1 MKKNYLTVII
11 IDSNWDKMS
20 RNINVLKVTF
30 AMTFMGMAA
39 YLIFSRLY
47 FPKAGLSNSQFGLLF
62 SIPGIVLILS
72 QPAWSLFT
80 DYTGS
85 SKTNFQIMLTGS
97 AGFLLIFYFAQDFF
111 LNHFTVLL
119 ILMGLFALFYTARG
133 PVGNSLALSFLRG
146 SDEGFGR
153 IRLWSSVGWAVA
165 AILVAYFLSRTSLD
179 LLFPAASVFFLASA
193 IAMYPLKSPTRE
205 TLRTVNIFKSEE
217 IQGAL
222 KNKRMW
228 IFLSCLFLLW
238 VGVSGAMIF
247 LPIYLDEHFGF
258 DLLTLGIFYAVMALA
273 EVPFFYHGDDI
284 TESIG
289 IRAFLIVG
297 FAALSAT
304 WLILG
309 LFTTPL
315 MAFGILFIRGVGF
328 SFVYLGSVNYMD
340 MEVTEKTRTVGQSL
354 FTMVSFGI
362 AGVLG
367 RSTFGF
373 IADYLGLP
381 KLYLIGGVLG
391 AISTL
396 GLILFWSVTSCPSR
410 EKTFTDRL
418 LKYFS

>member
-1 MKKNYLTVII
+1 
-11 IDSNWDKMS
+11 MS
-20 RNINVLKVTF
+20 RNIRVLKGIFTT
-30 AMTFMGMAA
+30 TFMGMAA

-47 FPKAGLSNSQFGLLF
+47 FPKSGLSNSQFGLLF

-85 SKTNFQIMLTGS
+85 SKTNFQIMLVGS
-97 AGFLLIFYFAQDFF
+97 ASFLLIFYFARDFF
-111 LNHFTVLL
+111 LNHFKVLL
-119 ILMGLFALFYTARG
+119 ILMGFYALFYTARG
-133 PVGNSLALSFLRG
+133 PVRNSLALSFLG
-146 SDEGFGR
+146 ESEEGYGR

-165 AILVAYFLSRTSLD
+165 AILVAYFLSETSLD
-179 LLFPAASVFFLASA
+179 LLFPAAAGFFLASA
-193 IAMYPLKSPTRE
+193 AAVYLLESPARE

-217 IQGAL
+217 IHEAL

-238 VGVSGAMIF
+238 MGVSGVMIF
-247 LPIYLDEHFGF
+247 LPIYLTEHFSF
-258 DLLTLGIFYAVMALA
+258 DLVALGVFYAVMALS
-273 EVPFFYHGDDI
+273 EVPFFYYGDYI
-284 TESIG
+284 IESIG

-297 FAALSAT
+297 FALLSLT

-315 MAFGILFIRGVGF
+315 VAFGALLIRGVGF

-362 AGVLG
+362 AGLIG
-367 RSTFGF
+367 RSSFGF
-373 IADYLGLP
+373 IADYLSLP
-381 KLYLIGGVLG
+381 KLYLIGG
-391 AISTL
+391 TL
-396 GLILFWSVTSCPSR
+396 GVIGTVGLVLFWSVTSCPR
-410 EKTFTDRL
+410 ERETFTDRL